1 MEMQLG
7 SDICSVKRIEK
18 IYQRYGEQF
27 LDRILTPE
35 EKAYVLSSPKNS
47 TCRLAARF
55 AAKEAVA
62 KALGIGLSG
71 ISFQEIEIGRK
82 DSGKPLVNLHG
93 KARCLAQELGINHFE
108 ITLSHESEYAIAFVL
123 GIPLAN
129 K

>member
-27 LDRILTPE
+27 LDKILTAG
-35 EKAYVLSSPKNS
+35 EKAYVLSNPKNS

-62 KALGIGLSG
+62 KALGTGIQG
-71 ISFQEIEIGRK
+71 ISFQEIEIGHK
-82 DSGKPLVNLHG
+82 ASGKPQVNLHG
-93 KARCLAQELGINHFE
+93 KAQSLAQELGINHFE

-123 GIPLAN
+123 GIPVSQ
-129 K
+129 